1 MRFVVFYYPTFTDNF
16 PSVLTQAQCECTTA
30 PLSLDLLII
39 CIEVTYHS
47 IFSGVQWSPNPPGFD
62 FWKEAE
68 KLGQKAIDY
77 ADRNLTTTVLQFP
90 SVADRIAEFKASVQ
104 DLVRNAEAL
113 GPAHGSLVART
124 NININLEEFSQRLSD
139 QIDIILEELK
149 AEFAEPLPED
159 RSEGYKKRE
168 EAVDRALDKLE
179 GAFVE
184 VYGHWQVPEA
194 EARERF
200 SHVKPQIRR
209 VVLLV
214 GE

>member
-1 MRFVVFYYPTFTDNF
+1 MI
-16 PSVLTQAQCECTTA
+16 
-30 PLSLDLLII
+30 II
-39 CIEVTYHS
+39 CIEVTYNS
-47 IFSGVQWSPNPPGFD
+47 LLSGLQWPPSPPDFD

-68 KLGQKAIDY
+68 KLGKKAIDY
-77 ADRNLTTTVLQFP
+77 ADLSLTASALQFP
-90 SVADRIAEFKASVQ
+90 SVADKIAEFKASVQ
-104 DLVRNAEAL
+104 DLVKSAEAL
-113 GPAHGSLVART
+113 APQGSLVART
-124 NININLEEFSQRLSD
+124 DININPDEFVRRLSD
-139 QIDIILEELK
+139 KIDIVLEELK
-149 AEFAEPLPED
+149 AEFSEPLPED

-184 VYGHWQVPEA
+184 VYGHWHVPEA

-200 SHVKPQIRR
+200 SHVKAPIRR

>member
-1 MRFVVFYYPTFTDNF
+1 MRFVFYYYPAFTDNSG
-16 PSVLTQAQCECTTA
+16 SVLTQTQCERSTA
-30 PLSLDLLII
+30 HLSLDTLII
-39 CIEVTYHS
+39 CIEVTYYS
-47 IFSGVQWSPNPPGFD
+47 LFSGLPWSPSPPHFD
-62 FWKEAE
+62 FWQEAE

-77 ADRNLTTTVLQFP
+77 ADRNLEATALQFP
-90 SVADRIAEFKASVQ
+90 SVTDRIAEFKNSVQ
-104 DLVRNAEAL
+104 DLVRSAEAL
-113 GPAHGSLVART
+113 EPAHGSLVART
-124 NININLEEFSQRLSD
+124 NNFDEFFRRLSD
-139 QIDIILEELK
+139 KVNIILEELK
-149 AEFAEPLPED
+149 VEFSEPLPED

-179 GAFVE
+179 SAFVE